1 MVSQCVFRL
10 RFPSPSG
17 FIGALTMM
25 QRKNIVKQSGN
36 KDVLVPTCALDI
48 TFDDRT
54 RVTDSG
60 N

>member
-1 MVSQCVFRL
+1 
-10 RFPSPSG
+10 
-17 FIGALTMM
+17 MM
-25 QRKNIVKQSGN
+25 QGKNIVKQSGN